1 MKARVPWRALV
12 ITVILVMATMSL
24 IRYTAPG
31 RGGFT
36 PLETALRDLTAPV
49 GSFFTGVGRALSR
62 ALAFPASLP
71 RLAGENRR
79 LKQEVAQLQSQLL
92 TAREYQLENQRLKQ
106 LLDFQ
111 SRLAPVLQMQTVAAA
126 VAGRDPA
133 NWSGMILIS
142 RGSASGIKAGQAVI
156 TPAGLVGRV
165 VAVSP
170 HSAQVL
176 LITDPR
182 SGVGAYLQQ
191 SRSPGIVLGE
201 AGAKSSVV
209 MTHIPSDI
217 PVQEGDIAL
226 TSGLSGLYPKG
237 VPIGR
242 VRRVSRESSGLFQ
255 QASLDTFVDF
265 QRLEEVLVVTGY
277 RPVTVPVGALPYPW
291 GDGTGSGPGSP
302 GAIGA
307 GETPEPGGSGR

>member
-1 MKARVPWRALV
+1 MKAKVPWRALV
-12 ITVILVMATMSL
+12 IAIILVMATLSL

-36 PLETALRDLTAPV
+36 PLEAALRDLTAPAGSVFTRV
-49 GSFFTGVGRALSR
+49 GNSLSR
-62 ALAFPASLP
+62 VLAFPVSLP
-71 RLAGENRR
+71 RLAEENRR
-79 LKQEVAQLQSQLL
+79 LKQEVDQLKAQLYVAQ
-92 TAREYQLENQRLKQ
+92 EYRQENQRLKQ

-111 SRLAPVLQMQTVAAA
+111 SRVAPVLNMKTVPAA
-126 VAGRDPA
+126 VAGRDPS
-133 NWSGMILIS
+133 NWSGMILLS
-142 RGSASGIKAGQAVI
+142 KGLTSGLRAGQAVI

-165 VAVSP
+165 VAVSQ

-201 AGAKSSVV
+201 VGAVSSIV

-217 PVQEGDIAL
+217 PVHEGDIAL

-237 VPIGR
+237 IPIGR
-242 VRRVSRESSGLFQ
+242 VLRVSRESSGLFQ
-255 QASLDTFVDF
+255 QATLDTFVDF
-265 QRLEEVLVVTGY
+265 ERLEEVLVVTGY
-277 RPVTVPVGALPYPW
+277 QPVAAPAGALPYPW
-291 GDGTGSGPGSP
+291 GAGASTNPGSP

-307 GETPEPGGSGR
+307 GEAAGESGDGW